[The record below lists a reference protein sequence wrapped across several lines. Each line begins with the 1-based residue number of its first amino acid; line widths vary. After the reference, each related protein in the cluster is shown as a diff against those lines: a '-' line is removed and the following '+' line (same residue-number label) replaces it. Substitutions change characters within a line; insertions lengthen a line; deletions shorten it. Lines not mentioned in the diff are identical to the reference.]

1 MGRIYEGTHA
11 AMLATTD
18 APVESVWTVTSGT
31 KVGEKYE
38 YRGATAGWV
47 QTHDANGAALV
58 NQAIAAGEDL
68 TNDVIKVEQR
78 FNLTNISTLTTTFV
92 KPSPGFLNCLTINT
106 PVAGSVITLYN
117 NTVGSG
123 AVIATITLP
132 ATLLNQG
139 PYTAFYDCVCNVGLT
154 IVTITAASNIT
165 VSWR

>member
-1 MGRIYEGTHA
+1 MMGNKGN
-11 AMLATTD
+11 D
-18 APVESVWTVTSGT
+18 ASGQPQFVPL
-31 KVGEKYE
+31 K
-38 YRGATAGWV
+38 A
-47 QTHDANGAALV
+47 HDDGLLPV

-68 TNDVIKVEQR
+68 TNDIIKVEQR

-123 AVIATITLP
+123 AVIGLITLP

-139 PYTAFYDCVCNVGLT
+139 PYTALYNGVCNVGLT
-154 IVTITAASNIT
+154 IVTTIAASNIS